1 MVVPLVL
8 FSDDTSGNRSKK
20 WNKFDYWS
28 LSLAGLPVHEV
39 RLFHNIH
46 FISCSNQLSAMELT
60 GPMVEDLLL
69 LEKGCTVYD
78 ALLKT
83 NVLVIARVMMI
94 LADNA
99 RASEVLNHLG
109 SRANKFCRICMVCLA
124 LGIMIII
131 HVALFVA

>member
-28 LSLAGLPVHEV
+28 LSLAGLPIHEA

-46 FISCSNQLSAMELT
+46 FISCSNQLSAMELV
-60 GPMVEDLLL
+60 GPMVEDLLS

-109 SRANKFCRICMVCLA
+109 SIAKQFCRICMVCLA

-131 HVALFVA
+131 HVAQFVA